1 MRKTSIIAIALVF
14 FAVFIF
20 NSTPSIAAGCDPN
33 NIIFSEIDYDQP
45 GSDHDEFLELF
56 FPNGGTISDCEIQL
70 VNGSNTSK
78 YGTIDVAGTYT
89 TGQYA
94 AFYYAGI
101 QNGAP
106 DGFALVDTSTTAG
119 TVVWFYSY
127 EGTITGYD
135 AGDGT
140 PVDSTPLTN
149 NGAAVNDTG
158 DESIVNGAAAGV
170 DDCVDGSPTPNAA
183 NEDLAGAPTAIS
195 FADMNASNG
204 VSNGMIIALLA
215 GFIAL
220 LFGGFWLRRH
230 VNS

>member
-1 MRKTSIIAIALVF
+1 MWKKMIVVIVFALLIAIS
-14 FAVFIF
+14 FAPRTV
-20 NSTPSIAAGCDPN
+20 NAAGCDPN
-33 NIIFSEIDYDQP
+33 NVVFSEIDYDQP
-45 GSDHDEFLELF
+45 GADHDEFIELF

-70 VNGSNTSK
+70 VNGSNGSK

-89 TGQYA
+89 AGQYA

-158 DESIVNGAAAGV
+158 DESIVNGPAAGV
-170 DDCVDGSPTPNAA
+170 DDCVDGNPTPNAA
-183 NEDLAGAPTAIS
+183 NTDTTGSPTAIT
-195 FADMNASNG
+195 FAGMNATNG
-204 VSNGMIIALLA
+204 VSNNLLIALLA
-215 GFIAL
+215 GFSVL
-220 LFGGFWLRRH
+220 LFGGFWLRRRTTR
-230 VNS
+230 